1 MIKRNPLT
9 HKKKQKAALAMKKG
23 RLTEAARILEK
34 LCRENSRDPET
45 WVMLASIH
53 GRLGRFSDVIKCC
66 HQAIALQSG
75 HPQANSLMGNA
86 LAAMGHHKDAL
97 ACYRKALEKYP
108 NDPGILHNY
117 GTALYLAGE
126 LEEAAEVLDKV
137 ARIRPDYADVHNNL
151 GNVYKAL
158 NDNDRAV
165 HHYQRAI
172 QIQPDLF
179 EAHLNLGDIFISR
192 IGHPGAAEY
201 HYREACRIKPHNIE
215 ANAGV
220 INVLRFMGRLDEA
233 IEIVR
238 NLQQHHPEE
247 QSIIAGEADLLERRG
262 DKEGAFQLA
271 RSLVEQGNS
280 DPMAADVL
288 LRTCV
293 QFDYCDKAIA
303 HAENLLKTGALKP
316 VGRET
321 LHFGLGRL
329 LDRLDRYDEA
339 FNHYRAGNESQD
351 IPYDPATF
359 TARVDHLIKAF
370 NPQALATLPRAS
382 LNTETPIFILG
393 MPRSGT
399 SLTEQILASH
409 PQVAG
414 AGELN
419 TINDLVAGLPRRL
432 GEDYPACIARL
443 DIALL
448 DELAGAYLREL
459 EQARQNNE
467 SRITDKMPHNF
478 LNLGFISLLFPR
490 ARIIH
495 CQRNPIDTCLSI
507 YFQNFGWMHPYGTR
521 LDWLGSYY
529 RDYARLMEHWERTLE
544 IPVLR
549 IRYEDTVEDQ
559 EAVTRKLL
567 DFCGLEWDDACLEFH
582 KARRHVATASYDQ
595 VRQKIYKKS
604 KARWKNY
611 QKHLAPL
618 IEALGELAET

>member
-1 MIKRNPLT
+1 MKKHNPLAQ
-9 HKKKQKAALAMKKG
+9 KKKQKAALALKKG
-23 RLTEAARILEK
+23 RLDEAARILQK
-34 LCRENSRDPET
+34 LCKENGGDPEA
-45 WVMLASIH
+45 WVMLASVH
-53 GRLGRFSDVIKCC
+53 GQQSRFAAVAECC
-66 HQAIALQSG
+66 RRAIALQSD
-75 HPQANSLMGNA
+75 HPQANSLLGNA
-86 LAAMGHHKDAL
+86 LAAMGRHTEALDCYRRAL
-97 ACYRKALEKYP
+97 AKRP

-126 LEEAAEVLDKV
+126 LEEAAEVLGKV
-137 ARIRPDYADVHNNL
+137 ARIHPNYPDVHNNL
-151 GNVYKAL
+151 GNIYKAL
-158 NDNDRAV
+158 NDNTRAIR
-165 HHYQRAI
+165 HYQRAV
-172 QIQPDLF
+172 QLQPDLF

-192 IGHPGAAEY
+192 IGHPHAAEH
-201 HYREACRIKPHNIE
+201 HYREACRIKPGDIE

-233 IEIVR
+233 MEVIRTLE
-238 NLQQHHPEE
+238 QHHPNE
-247 QSIIAGEADLLERRG
+247 QSIVAGEADLLERRG
-262 DKEGAFQLA
+262 DKEGAFRLA
-271 RSLVEQGNS
+271 RRLAEQGSS

-288 LRTCV
+288 LRTCT

-303 HAENLLKTGALKP
+303 HAENLLDSGTLKP

-321 LHFGLGRL
+321 LHFGLGKL
-329 LDRLDRYDEA
+329 LDRLGRYDEA
-339 FNHYRAGNESQD
+339 FSHYKAGNESLD
-351 IPYDPATF
+351 IPYDPAAF
-359 TARVDHLIKAF
+359 TARVDRLIEAF
-370 NPQALATLPRAS
+370 DPQTLAALPRAL
-382 LNTETPIFILG
+382 LNSETPIFILG

-409 PQVAG
+409 PEVAG

-419 TINDLVAGLPRRL
+419 TVNDLVAGLPRRL
-432 GEDYPACIARL
+432 GEDYPACIVRL
-443 DIALL
+443 DTTLL
-448 DELAGAYLREL
+448 DELASAYLREL
-459 EQARQNNE
+459 EQARHNGE

-529 RDYARLMEHWERTLE
+529 RDYARLMAHWERTLD
-544 IPVLR
+544 IPILR

-618 IEALGELAET
+618 IEALGDLAET